1 MQERINKIRAVSSD
15 TAELLQTA
23 YDKLMTKK
31 ESVRNSSI
39 SEVRDFQKEYTAFTK
54 LLRSFEE
61 NYGIDKF
68 ESISAVY
75 EYLIENGYK
84 VASRT
89 LYDHKK
95 KGYLVGTNGKY
106 SLAEIEEYAN
116 KYLNKE
122 LQNVDNFDGLS
133 LVDKKNLAEIEL
145 KNLRAEREQI
155 AIDEARGRLI
165 SREVVEREFAS
176 RIEVI
181 KRLLQEQEESLPVLL
196 AGKSET
202 EIRDII
208 AGSYKYIMESYAR
221 ELFKAQEVHDAG
233 NNGI

>member
-1 MQERINKIRAVSSD
+1 MQERINKIKAVSSD

-68 ESISAVY
+68 ESISEVY

-106 SLAEIEEYAN
+106 SLAEVEEYAS

-221 ELFKAQEVHDAG
+221 ELFKAQDNVSDE
-233 NNGI
+233 

>member
-1 MQERINKIRAVSSD
+1 MQERINKIRAVSES
-15 TAELLQTA
+15 TAELLQAA
-23 YDKLMTKK
+23 YNNLLEKK
-31 ESVRNSSI
+31 EHAKLGNMSDVK
-39 SEVRDFQKEYTAFTK
+39 EYQKEDAAYTK
-54 LLRSFEE
+54 LLRSYEE
-61 NYGIDKF
+61 SFGIDKF
-68 ESISAVY
+68 ESISEVY
-75 EYLIENGYK
+75 EYLIDCGYK

-95 KGYLVGTNGKY
+95 KGYLLGSNGKY
-106 SLAEIEEYAN
+106 SLAEVEDYAS

-122 LQNVDNFDGLS
+122 TINADDFDGLS

-165 SREVVEREFAS
+165 SREIVDREFAS

-196 AGKSET
+196 AGKSES

-208 AGSYKYIMESYAR
+208 AGSYKYIMESYSR
-221 ELFKAQEVHDAG
+221 ELFKV
-233 NNGI
+233 NNISDE

>member
-1 MQERINKIRAVSSD
+1 MQERINKIRAVSES
-15 TAELLQTA
+15 TAELLQAA
-23 YDKLMTKK
+23 YNKLLEKK
-31 ESVRNSSI
+31 EHAKLGNMSDVK
-39 SEVRDFQKEYTAFTK
+39 EYQKEDAAYTK
-54 LLRSFEE
+54 LLRSYEE
-61 NYGIDKF
+61 SFGIDKF
-68 ESISAVY
+68 ESISEVY
-75 EYLIENGYK
+75 EYLIDCGYK

-95 KGYLVGTNGKY
+95 KGYLTGSNGKY
-106 SLAEIEEYAN
+106 SLAEVEDYAS

-122 LQNVDNFDGLS
+122 TINADDFDGLS

-165 SREVVEREFAS
+165 SRDIVDREFAS

-196 AGKSET
+196 AGKSES

-208 AGSYKYIMESYAR
+208 AGSYKYIMESYSR
-221 ELFKAQEVHDAG
+221 ELFKV
-233 NNGI
+233 NNISDE

>member
-1 MQERINKIRAVSSD
+1 MQERINKIRAVSES
-15 TAELLQTA
+15 TAELLQAA
-23 YDKLMTKK
+23 YNKLLEKK
-31 ESVRNSSI
+31 EHAKLGNMSDVK
-39 SEVRDFQKEYTAFTK
+39 EYQKEDAAFTK

-68 ESISAVY
+68 ESISEVY
-75 EYLIENGYK
+75 EYLIDCGYK

-95 KGYLVGTNGKY
+95 KGYLTGSNGKY
-106 SLAEIEEYAN
+106 SLAEVEDYAS

-122 LQNVDNFDGLS
+122 TINTDDFDGLS

-165 SREVVEREFAS
+165 SRDIVDREFAS

-196 AGKSET
+196 AGKSES

-208 AGSYKYIMESYAR
+208 AGSYKYIMESYSR
-221 ELFKAQEVHDAG
+221 ELFKV
-233 NNGI
+233 NNISDE

>member
-1 MQERINKIRAVSSD
+1 MQERIDKIKAVSSD
-15 TAELLQTA
+15 TAELMQAA
-23 YDKLMTKK
+23 YEKLLIKK
-31 ESVRNSSI
+31 EKARTGNVGD
-39 SEVRDFQKEYTAFTK
+39 VKDYQKEDAAFAK

-61 NYGIDKF
+61 SYGIDKF
-68 ESISAVY
+68 ESISEVY

-84 VASRT
+84 IASRT

-95 KGYLVGTNGKY
+95 KGYLAGSNGKY
-106 SLAEIEEYAN
+106 SLAEVEEYASKN
-116 KYLNKE
+116 LNKE
-122 LQNVDNFDGLS
+122 TLNADSFDGLS

-155 AIDEARGRLI
+155 AIEEARGRLI
-165 SREVVEREFAS
+165 LREVVDREFAS

-196 AGKSET
+196 IGKSEA

-221 ELFKAQEVHDAG
+221 ELFKAQDNVSDE
-233 NNGI
+233 

>member
-1 MQERINKIRAVSSD
+1 MQERINKIRAVSES
-15 TAELLQTA
+15 TAELLQAA
-23 YDKLMTKK
+23 YNKLLEKK
-31 ESVRNSSI
+31 EHAKLGNMSDVK
-39 SEVRDFQKEYTAFTK
+39 EYQKEDAAYTK
-54 LLRSFEE
+54 LLRSYEE
-61 NYGIDKF
+61 SFGIDKF
-68 ESISAVY
+68 ESISEVY
-75 EYLIENGYK
+75 EYLIDCGYK

-89 LYDHKK
+89 LYDHKQ
-95 KGYLVGTNGKY
+95 KGYLTGSNGKY
-106 SLAEIEEYAN
+106 SLAEVEDYAS

-122 LQNVDNFDGLS
+122 TINADDFDGLS

-165 SREVVEREFAS
+165 SRDIVDREFAS

-196 AGKSET
+196 AGKSES

-208 AGSYKYIMESYAR
+208 AGSYKYIMESYSR
-221 ELFKAQEVHDAG
+221 ELFKV
-233 NNGI
+233 NNISDE

>member
-1 MQERINKIRAVSSD
+1 MQERIDKIKAVSSD
-15 TAELLQTA
+15 IAELLQAA
-23 YDKLMTKK
+23 YEKLLIKK
-31 ESVRNSSI
+31 EKARTGNVGD
-39 SEVRDFQKEYTAFTK
+39 VKDYQKEDAAFAK

-61 NYGIDKF
+61 SYGIDKF
-68 ESISAVY
+68 ESISEVY

-84 VASRT
+84 IASRT

-95 KGYLVGTNGKY
+95 KGYLAGSNGKY
-106 SLAEIEEYAN
+106 SLAEVEEYASKN
-116 KYLNKE
+116 LNKE
-122 LQNVDNFDGLS
+122 TLNADSFDGLS

-155 AIDEARGRLI
+155 AIEEARGRLI
-165 SREVVEREFAS
+165 LREVVDREFAS

-196 AGKSET
+196 IGKSEA

-221 ELFKAQEVHDAG
+221 ELFKAQDNVSDE
-233 NNGI
+233 

>member
-1 MQERINKIRAVSSD
+1 MQERINKIRAVSES
-15 TAELLQTA
+15 TAELLQAA
-23 YDKLMTKK
+23 YNKLLEKK
-31 ESVRNSSI
+31 EYAKLGNMSDVK
-39 SEVRDFQKEYTAFTK
+39 EYQKEDAAFTK
-54 LLRSFEE
+54 LLRSYEE
-61 NYGIDKF
+61 SFGIDKF
-68 ESISAVY
+68 ESISEVY
-75 EYLIENGYK
+75 EYLIDCGYK

-95 KGYLVGTNGKY
+95 KGYLTGSNGKY
-106 SLAEIEEYAN
+106 SLAEVEDYAS

-122 LQNVDNFDGLS
+122 IINADDFDGLS

-165 SREVVEREFAS
+165 SRDIVDREFAS

-208 AGSYKYIMESYAR
+208 SGSYKYIMESYSR
-221 ELFKAQEVHDAG
+221 ELFKV
-233 NNGI
+233 NNISDE

>member
-1 MQERINKIRAVSSD
+1 MQERINKIRAVSES
-15 TAELLQTA
+15 TAELLQAA
-23 YDKLMTKK
+23 YNKLLEKK
-31 ESVRNSSI
+31 EHAKLGNMSDVK
-39 SEVRDFQKEYTAFTK
+39 EYQKEDAAFTK
-54 LLRSFEE
+54 LLRSYEE
-61 NYGIDKF
+61 SFGIDKF
-68 ESISAVY
+68 ESISEVY
-75 EYLIENGYK
+75 EYLIDCGYK

-95 KGYLVGTNGKY
+95 KGYLLGSNGKY
-106 SLAEIEEYAN
+106 SLAEIEEYAS

-122 LQNVDNFDGLS
+122 TINADDFDGLS

-165 SREVVEREFAS
+165 SRDIVDREFAS

-196 AGKSET
+196 AGKSES

-208 AGSYKYIMESYAR
+208 AGSYKYIMESYSR
-221 ELFKAQEVHDAG
+221 ELFQVQEIKGVESV
-233 NNGI
+233 

>member
-1 MQERINKIRAVSSD
+1 MQERINKIRAVSES
-15 TAELLQTA
+15 TAELLQAA
-23 YDKLMTKK
+23 YNNLLEKK
-31 ESVRNSSI
+31 EHAKLGNMSDVK
-39 SEVRDFQKEYTAFTK
+39 EYQKEDAAFTK

-68 ESISAVY
+68 ESISEVY
-75 EYLIENGYK
+75 EYLIDCGYK

-95 KGYLVGTNGKY
+95 KGYLTGSNGKY
-106 SLAEIEEYAN
+106 SLAEVEDYAS

-122 LQNVDNFDGLS
+122 TLNADSFDGLS

-165 SREVVEREFAS
+165 SREVVDREFAS
-176 RIEVI
+176 RIEII

-196 AGKSET
+196 AGKSES

-208 AGSYKYIMESYAR
+208 AGSYKYIMESYSR
-221 ELFKAQEVHDAG
+221 ELFKV
-233 NNGI
+233 NNISDE

>member
-1 MQERINKIRAVSSD
+1 MQERINKIRAVSES
-15 TAELLQTA
+15 TAELLQAA
-23 YDKLMTKK
+23 YNKLLEKK
-31 ESVRNSSI
+31 EHAKLGNMSDVK
-39 SEVRDFQKEYTAFTK
+39 EYQKEDAAYTK
-54 LLRSFEE
+54 LLRSYEE
-61 NYGIDKF
+61 SYGIDKF
-68 ESISAVY
+68 ESISEVY
-75 EYLIENGYK
+75 EYLIESGYK

-95 KGYLVGTNGKY
+95 KGYLTGSNGKY
-106 SLAEIEEYAN
+106 SLAEVEDYAS

-122 LQNVDNFDGLS
+122 TINTDEFDGLS

-165 SREVVEREFAS
+165 SREVVDREFAS

-196 AGKSET
+196 AGKSES

-208 AGSYKYIMESYAR
+208 AGSYKYIMESYSR
-221 ELFKAQEVHDAG
+221 ELFQVHEIKG
-233 NNGI
+233 VESV

>member
-1 MQERINKIRAVSSD
+1 MQERIDKIKAVSSD
-15 TAELLQTA
+15 TAELLQAA
-23 YDKLMTKK
+23 YEKLLIKK
-31 ESVRNSSI
+31 EKARTGNVGD
-39 SEVRDFQKEYTAFTK
+39 VKDYQKEDAAFAK

-61 NYGIDKF
+61 SYGIDKF
-68 ESISAVY
+68 ESISEVY

-84 VASRT
+84 IASRT

-95 KGYLVGTNGKY
+95 KGYLAGSNGKY
-106 SLAEIEEYAN
+106 SLAEVEEYASKN
-116 KYLNKE
+116 LNKE
-122 LQNVDNFDGLS
+122 TLNADSFDGLS

-155 AIDEARGRLI
+155 AIEEARGRLI
-165 SREVVEREFAS
+165 LREVVDREFAS

-196 AGKSET
+196 IGKSEA

-221 ELFKAQEVHDAG
+221 ELFKAQDNVSDE
-233 NNGI
+233 

>member
-1 MQERINKIRAVSSD
+1 MQERINKIRAVSES
-15 TAELLQTA
+15 TAELLQAA
-23 YDKLMTKK
+23 YNKLLEKK
-31 ESVRNSSI
+31 EHAKLGNMSDVK
-39 SEVRDFQKEYTAFTK
+39 EYQKEDAAFTK
-54 LLRSFEE
+54 LLRSYEE
-61 NYGIDKF
+61 SFGIDKF
-68 ESISAVY
+68 ESISEVY
-75 EYLIENGYK
+75 EYLIDCGYK

-95 KGYLVGTNGKY
+95 KGYLTGSNGKY
-106 SLAEIEEYAN
+106 SLAEVEDYAS

-122 LQNVDNFDGLS
+122 TINADDFDGLS

-165 SREVVEREFAS
+165 SRDIVDREFAS

-196 AGKSET
+196 AGKSES

-208 AGSYKYIMESYAR
+208 AGSYKYIMESYSR
-221 ELFKAQEVHDAG
+221 ELFKV
-233 NNGI
+233 NNISDE

>member
-1 MQERINKIRAVSSD
+1 MQERINKIRAVSES
-15 TAELLQTA
+15 TAELLQAA
-23 YDKLMTKK
+23 YNKLLEKK
-31 ESVRNSSI
+31 EHAKLGNMSDVK
-39 SEVRDFQKEYTAFTK
+39 EYQKEDAAFTK
-54 LLRSFEE
+54 LLRSYEE
-61 NYGIDKF
+61 SFGIDKF
-68 ESISAVY
+68 ESISEVY
-75 EYLIENGYK
+75 EYLIDCGYK

-95 KGYLVGTNGKY
+95 KGYLLGSNGKY
-106 SLAEIEEYAN
+106 SLAEVEDYAS

-122 LQNVDNFDGLS
+122 TINADDFDGLS

-165 SREVVEREFAS
+165 SRDIVDREFAS

-196 AGKSET
+196 AGKSES

-208 AGSYKYIMESYAR
+208 AGSYKYIMESYSR
-221 ELFKAQEVHDAG
+221 ELFKVQEIKGVE
-233 NNGI
+233 

>member
-1 MQERINKIRAVSSD
+1 MQERINKIRAVSES
-15 TAELLQTA
+15 TAELLQAA
-23 YDKLMTKK
+23 YNNLLEKK
-31 ESVRNSSI
+31 EHAKLGNMSDVK
-39 SEVRDFQKEYTAFTK
+39 EYQKEDAAYTK
-54 LLRSFEE
+54 LLRSYEE
-61 NYGIDKF
+61 SFGIDKF
-68 ESISAVY
+68 ESISDVY
-75 EYLIENGYK
+75 EYLIDCGYK

-95 KGYLVGTNGKY
+95 KGYLTGSNGKY
-106 SLAEIEEYAN
+106 SLAEVEDYAS

-122 LQNVDNFDGLS
+122 TINTDDFDGLS

-165 SREVVEREFAS
+165 SRDIVDREFAS

-196 AGKSET
+196 AGKSEI

-208 AGSYKYIMESYAR
+208 AGSYKYIMESYSR
-221 ELFKAQEVHDAG
+221 ELFKV
-233 NNGI
+233 NNISDE

>member
-1 MQERINKIRAVSSD
+1 MQERINKIRAVSES
-15 TAELLQTA
+15 TAELLQAA
-23 YDKLMTKK
+23 YNKLLEKK
-31 ESVRNSSI
+31 EHAKLGNMSDVK
-39 SEVRDFQKEYTAFTK
+39 EYQKEDAAYTK
-54 LLRSFEE
+54 LLRSYEE
-61 NYGIDKF
+61 SFGIDKF
-68 ESISAVY
+68 ESISEVY
-75 EYLIENGYK
+75 EYLIDCGYK

-95 KGYLVGTNGKY
+95 KGYLTGSNGKY
-106 SLAEIEEYAN
+106 SLAEVEDYAS

-122 LQNVDNFDGLS
+122 IINADDFDGLS

-165 SREVVEREFAS
+165 SREIVDREFAS

-196 AGKSET
+196 AGKSES

-208 AGSYKYIMESYAR
+208 AGSYKYIMESYSR
-221 ELFKAQEVHDAG
+221 ELFQVQEIKGVE
-233 NNGI
+233 

>member
-1 MQERINKIRAVSSD
+1 MQERINKIRAVSES
-15 TAELLQTA
+15 TAELLQAA
-23 YDKLMTKK
+23 YNKLLEKK
-31 ESVRNSSI
+31 EHAKLGNMSDVK
-39 SEVRDFQKEYTAFTK
+39 EYQKEDAAYTK
-54 LLRSFEE
+54 LLRSYEE
-61 NYGIDKF
+61 SFGIDKF
-68 ESISAVY
+68 ESISEVY
-75 EYLIENGYK
+75 EYLIDCGYK

-95 KGYLVGTNGKY
+95 KGYLIGSNGKY
-106 SLAEIEEYAN
+106 SLAEVEEYAS

-122 LQNVDNFDGLS
+122 TINADDFDGLS

-165 SREVVEREFAS
+165 SRDIVDREFAS

-196 AGKSET
+196 AGKSES

-208 AGSYKYIMESYAR
+208 AGSYKYIMESYSR
-221 ELFKAQEVHDAG
+221 ELFKVQEIKGVQSV
-233 NNGI
+233 

>member
-1 MQERINKIRAVSSD
+1 MQERINKIRAVSES
-15 TAELLQTA
+15 TAELLQAA
-23 YDKLMTKK
+23 YNKLLEKK
-31 ESVRNSSI
+31 EHAKAGNMSDVK
-39 SEVRDFQKEYTAFTK
+39 EYQKEDAAYTK
-54 LLRSFEE
+54 LLRSYEE
-61 NYGIDKF
+61 SFGIDKF
-68 ESISAVY
+68 ESISDVY
-75 EYLIENGYK
+75 EYLIESGYK

-95 KGYLVGTNGKY
+95 KGYLTGSNGKY
-106 SLAEIEEYAN
+106 SLAEVEEYAS

-122 LQNVDNFDGLS
+122 TLNADSFDGLS

-165 SREVVEREFAS
+165 SRDIVDREFAS
-176 RIEVI
+176 RIEII

-196 AGKSET
+196 AGKSES

-208 AGSYKYIMESYAR
+208 AGSYKYIMESYSR
-221 ELFKAQEVHDAG
+221 ELFKV
-233 NNGI
+233 NNISDE

>member
-1 MQERINKIRAVSSD
+1 MQERINKIRAVSES
-15 TAELLQTA
+15 TAELLQAA
-23 YDKLMTKK
+23 YNKLLEKK
-31 ESVRNSSI
+31 EHAKLGNMSDVK
-39 SEVRDFQKEYTAFTK
+39 EYQKEDAAYTK
-54 LLRSFEE
+54 LLRSYEE
-61 NYGIDKF
+61 SFGIDKF
-68 ESISAVY
+68 ESISEVY
-75 EYLIENGYK
+75 EYLIDCGYK

-95 KGYLVGTNGKY
+95 KGYLTGSNGKY
-106 SLAEIEEYAN
+106 SLAEVEDYAS

-122 LQNVDNFDGLS
+122 TINTDDFDGLS

-165 SREVVEREFAS
+165 SRDIVDREFAS

-196 AGKSET
+196 AGKSES

-208 AGSYKYIMESYAR
+208 AGSYKYIMESYSR
-221 ELFKAQEVHDAG
+221 ELFKV
-233 NNGI
+233 NNISDE

>member
-1 MQERINKIRAVSSD
+1 MQERIDKIRAVSSD
-15 TAELLQTA
+15 TADLLQTA
-23 YDKLMTKK
+23 YDKLMEKK
-31 ESVRNSSI
+31 EAACHGSI
-39 SEVRDFQKEYTAFTK
+39 TDVKEYQKEDAAFTK

-68 ESISAVY
+68 ESISDVY
-75 EYLIENGYK
+75 EYLIESGYK

-106 SLAEIEEYAN
+106 SLAEVEEYAS

-122 LQNVDNFDGLS
+122 TLNADSFDGLS

-176 RIEVI
+176 RIEVV

-196 AGKSET
+196 TGKSET

-221 ELFKAQEVHDAG
+221 ELFKAQDNVSDE
-233 NNGI
+233 

>member
-1 MQERINKIRAVSSD
+1 MQERINKIRAVSES
-15 TAELLQTA
+15 TAELLQAA
-23 YDKLMTKK
+23 YNKLLEKK
-31 ESVRNSSI
+31 EHAKLGNMSDVK
-39 SEVRDFQKEYTAFTK
+39 EYQKEDAAFTK
-54 LLRSFEE
+54 LLRSYEE
-61 NYGIDKF
+61 SFGIDKF
-68 ESISAVY
+68 ESISEVY
-75 EYLIENGYK
+75 EYLIDCGYK

-95 KGYLVGTNGKY
+95 KGYLTGSNGKY
-106 SLAEIEEYAN
+106 SLAEVEDYAS

-122 LQNVDNFDGLS
+122 TINADDFDGLS

-155 AIDEARGRLI
+155 AIDEARGKLI
-165 SREVVEREFAS
+165 SRDIVDREFAS

-196 AGKSET
+196 AGKSES

-208 AGSYKYIMESYAR
+208 AGSYKYIMESYSR
-221 ELFKAQEVHDAG
+221 ELFQVQEIKGVESV
-233 NNGI
+233 

>member
-1 MQERINKIRAVSSD
+1 MQERIDKIRAVSSD
-15 TAELLQTA
+15 TAELLQAA
-23 YDKLMTKK
+23 YNKLLEKK
-31 ESVRNSSI
+31 EHAKLGNMSDVK
-39 SEVRDFQKEYTAFTK
+39 EYQKEDAAYTK
-54 LLRSFEE
+54 LLRSYEE
-61 NYGIDKF
+61 SFGIDKF
-68 ESISAVY
+68 ESISEVY
-75 EYLIENGYK
+75 EYLIESGYK

-95 KGYLVGTNGKY
+95 KGYLTGSNGKY
-106 SLAEIEEYAN
+106 SLAEVEDYAS

-122 LQNVDNFDGLS
+122 TINTDEFDGLS

-165 SREVVEREFAS
+165 SREVVDREFAS

-196 AGKSET
+196 AGKSES

-208 AGSYKYIMESYAR
+208 AGSYKYIMESYSR
-221 ELFKAQEVHDAG
+221 ELFKV
-233 NNGI
+233 NNISDE

>member
-1 MQERINKIRAVSSD
+1 MQERINKIRAVSES
-15 TAELLQTA
+15 TAELLQAA
-23 YDKLMTKK
+23 YNKLLEKK
-31 ESVRNSSI
+31 EHAKLGNMSDVK
-39 SEVRDFQKEYTAFTK
+39 EYQKEDAAYTK
-54 LLRSFEE
+54 LLRSYEE
-61 NYGIDKF
+61 SFGIDKF
-68 ESISAVY
+68 ESISEVY
-75 EYLIENGYK
+75 EYLIDCGYK

-95 KGYLVGTNGKY
+95 KGYLTGSNGKY
-106 SLAEIEEYAN
+106 SLAEVEDYAS

-122 LQNVDNFDGLS
+122 TINTDDFDGLS

-165 SREVVEREFAS
+165 SRDIVDREFAS

-196 AGKSET
+196 AGKSEI

-208 AGSYKYIMESYAR
+208 AGSYKYIMESYSR
-221 ELFKAQEVHDAG
+221 ELFKV
-233 NNGI
+233 NNISDE

>member
-1 MQERINKIRAVSSD
+1 MQERIDKIRAVSES
-15 TAELLQTA
+15 TAELLQAA
-23 YDKLMTKK
+23 YNKLLEKK
-31 ESVRNSSI
+31 EHAKLGNMSDVK
-39 SEVRDFQKEYTAFTK
+39 EYQKEDAAYTK
-54 LLRSFEE
+54 LLRSYEE
-61 NYGIDKF
+61 SFGIDKF
-68 ESISAVY
+68 ESISEVY
-75 EYLIENGYK
+75 EYLIESGYK

-95 KGYLVGTNGKY
+95 KGYLTGSNGKY
-106 SLAEIEEYAN
+106 SLAEVEEYAS

-122 LQNVDNFDGLS
+122 TLNADSFDGLS

-165 SREVVEREFAS
+165 SREVVDREFAS

-196 AGKSET
+196 AGKSES

-208 AGSYKYIMESYAR
+208 AGSYKYIMESYSR
-221 ELFKAQEVHDAG
+221 ELFKV
-233 NNGI
+233 NNISDE

>member
-1 MQERINKIRAVSSD
+1 MQERINKIRAVSES
-15 TAELLQTA
+15 TAELLQAA
-23 YDKLMTKK
+23 YNNLLEKK
-31 ESVRNSSI
+31 EHAKLGNMSDVK
-39 SEVRDFQKEYTAFTK
+39 EYQKEDAAYTK
-54 LLRSFEE
+54 LLRSYEE
-61 NYGIDKF
+61 SFGIDKF
-68 ESISAVY
+68 ESISEVY
-75 EYLIENGYK
+75 EYLIDCGYK

-95 KGYLVGTNGKY
+95 KGYLIGSNGKY
-106 SLAEIEEYAN
+106 SLAEVEDYAS

-122 LQNVDNFDGLS
+122 TINTDDFDGLS

-165 SREVVEREFAS
+165 SRDIVDREFAS

-196 AGKSET
+196 AGKSEI

-208 AGSYKYIMESYAR
+208 AGSYKYIMESYSR
-221 ELFKAQEVHDAG
+221 ELFKV
-233 NNGI
+233 NNISDE

>member
-1 MQERINKIRAVSSD
+1 MQERIDKIRVVSSD
-15 TAELLQTA
+15 TAELLQAA
-23 YDKLMTKK
+23 YDKLLEKK
-31 ESVRNSSI
+31 EHAKLGNMSDVK
-39 SEVRDFQKEYTAFTK
+39 DYQKEDAAYTK
-54 LLRSFEE
+54 LIRNYEESF
-61 NYGIDKF
+61 GIDRF
-68 ESISAVY
+68 ESISDVY
-75 EYLIENGYK
+75 EYLNDCGYK

-95 KGYLVGTNGKY
+95 KGYLTGSNGKY
-106 SLAEIEEYAN
+106 SLAEVEEYAS

-122 LQNVDNFDGLS
+122 TLNTESFDGLS

-165 SREVVEREFAS
+165 SREVVDREFAS

-208 AGSYKYIMESYAR
+208 ASSYKFILESYAR
-221 ELFKAQEVHDAG
+221 ELFKVQEIKGVE
-233 NNGI
+233 

>member
-1 MQERINKIRAVSSD
+1 MQERIDKIRAVSAD
-15 TAELLQTA
+15 TADLLQTA
-23 YDKLMTKK
+23 YDKLLIKK
-31 ESVRNSSI
+31 EKARTGNMSDVK
-39 SEVRDFQKEYTAFTK
+39 EYQKEDAAYTK
-54 LLRSFEE
+54 LLRSYEE
-61 NYGIDKF
+61 SFGIDKF
-68 ESISAVY
+68 ESISDVY
-75 EYLIENGYK
+75 EYLIDCGYK

-95 KGYLVGTNGKY
+95 KGYLTGSNGKY
-106 SLAEIEEYAN
+106 SLAEVEEYAS

-122 LQNVDNFDGLS
+122 TLNADSFDSLS

-165 SREVVEREFAS
+165 SREVVDREFAS

-208 AGSYKYIMESYAR
+208 AGSYKYIMESYSR
-221 ELFKAQEVHDAG
+221 ELFKVQEIKGVESV
-233 NNGI
+233 

>member
-1 MQERINKIRAVSSD
+1 MQERIDKIRAVSES
-15 TAELLQTA
+15 TAELLQAA
-23 YDKLMTKK
+23 YNKLLEKK
-31 ESVRNSSI
+31 EHAKLGNMSDVK
-39 SEVRDFQKEYTAFTK
+39 EYQKEDAAYTK
-54 LLRSFEE
+54 LLRSYEE
-61 NYGIDKF
+61 SFGIDKF
-68 ESISAVY
+68 ESISEVY
-75 EYLIENGYK
+75 EYLIESGYK

-95 KGYLVGTNGKY
+95 KGYLTGSNGKY
-106 SLAEIEEYAN
+106 SLAEVEEYAS

-122 LQNVDNFDGLS
+122 TLNADSFDGLS

-165 SREVVEREFAS
+165 SREVVDREFAS

-196 AGKSET
+196 AGKSES

-208 AGSYKYIMESYAR
+208 AGSYKYIMESYSR
-221 ELFKAQEVHDAG
+221 ELFQVQEIKGVE
-233 NNGI
+233 

>member
-1 MQERINKIRAVSSD
+1 MQERIDKIRAVSSD
-15 TAELLQTA
+15 TAELLQAA
-23 YDKLMTKK
+23 YDKLLEKK
-31 ESVRNSSI
+31 EHAKLGNMSDVK
-39 SEVRDFQKEYTAFTK
+39 DYQKEDAAYTK
-54 LLRSFEE
+54 LIRNYEESF
-61 NYGIDKF
+61 GIDRF
-68 ESISAVY
+68 ESISEVY
-75 EYLIENGYK
+75 EYLIDCGYK

-95 KGYLVGTNGKY
+95 KGYLTGSNGKY
-106 SLAEIEEYAN
+106 SLAEVEEYAS

-122 LQNVDNFDGLS
+122 ALNTESFDGLS

-165 SREVVEREFAS
+165 SREVVDREFAS

-181 KRLLQEQEESLPVLL
+181 KRLLQEQEESLPALL

-208 AGSYKYIMESYAR
+208 ASSYKFILESYAR
-221 ELFKAQEVHDAG
+221 ELFKVQEIKGVE
-233 NNGI
+233 

>member
-1 MQERINKIRAVSSD
+1 MQERIDKIKAVSSD
-15 TAELLQTA
+15 TAELLQAA
-23 YDKLMTKK
+23 YNKLLEKK
-31 ESVRNSSI
+31 EHAKLGNMSDVK
-39 SEVRDFQKEYTAFTK
+39 EYQKEDAAYTK
-54 LLRSFEE
+54 LLRSYEE
-61 NYGIDKF
+61 SFGIDKF
-68 ESISAVY
+68 ESISEVY
-75 EYLIENGYK
+75 EYLIDCGYK

-95 KGYLVGTNGKY
+95 KGYLTGSNGKY
-106 SLAEIEEYAN
+106 SLAEVEDYAS

-122 LQNVDNFDGLS
+122 TINTDDFDGLS

-165 SREVVEREFAS
+165 SREVVDREFAS
-176 RIEVI
+176 RIEII

-208 AGSYKYIMESYAR
+208 SGSYKYIMESYSR
-221 ELFKAQEVHDAG
+221 ELFKV
-233 NNGI
+233 NNISDE

>member
-1 MQERINKIRAVSSD
+1 MQERIDKIKAVSSD

-68 ESISAVY
+68 ESISEVY

-106 SLAEIEEYAN
+106 SLAEVEEYAS

-122 LQNVDNFDGLS
+122 LHNVDNFDGLS

-221 ELFKAQEVHDAG
+221 ELFKAQDNVSDE
-233 NNGI
+233 

>member
-1 MQERINKIRAVSSD
+1 MQERINKIRAVSES
-15 TAELLQTA
+15 TAELLQAA
-23 YDKLMTKK
+23 YNKLLEKK
-31 ESVRNSSI
+31 EHAKLGNMSDVK
-39 SEVRDFQKEYTAFTK
+39 EYQKEDAAFTK

-68 ESISAVY
+68 ESISEVY
-75 EYLIENGYK
+75 EYLIDCGYK

-95 KGYLVGTNGKY
+95 KGYLTGSNGKY
-106 SLAEIEEYAN
+106 SLAEVEDYAS

-122 LQNVDNFDGLS
+122 TINADDFDGLS

-165 SREVVEREFAS
+165 SRDIVDREFAS

-196 AGKSET
+196 AGKSES

-208 AGSYKYIMESYAR
+208 AGSYKYIMESYSR
-221 ELFKAQEVHDAG
+221 ELFKV
-233 NNGI
+233 NNISDE

>member
-1 MQERINKIRAVSSD
+1 MQERINKIRAVSES
-15 TAELLQTA
+15 TAELLQAA
-23 YDKLMTKK
+23 YNKLLEKK
-31 ESVRNSSI
+31 EHAKLGNMSDVK
-39 SEVRDFQKEYTAFTK
+39 EYQKEDAAFTK
-54 LLRSFEE
+54 LLRSYEE
-61 NYGIDKF
+61 SFGIDKF
-68 ESISAVY
+68 ESISEVY
-75 EYLIENGYK
+75 EYLIDCGYK

-95 KGYLVGTNGKY
+95 KGYLTGSNGKY
-106 SLAEIEEYAN
+106 SLAEVEDYAS

-122 LQNVDNFDGLS
+122 TINTDEFDGLS

-165 SREVVEREFAS
+165 SRDIVDREFAS

-208 AGSYKYIMESYAR
+208 AGSYKYIMESYSR
-221 ELFKAQEVHDAG
+221 ELFKV
-233 NNGI
+233 NNISDE

>member
-1 MQERINKIRAVSSD
+1 MQERIDKIRAVSSD
-15 TAELLQTA
+15 TAELLQAA
-23 YDKLMTKK
+23 YNKLLEKK
-31 ESVRNSSI
+31 EHAKLGNMSDVK
-39 SEVRDFQKEYTAFTK
+39 EYQKEDAAYTK
-54 LLRSFEE
+54 LLRSYEE
-61 NYGIDKF
+61 SFGIDKF
-68 ESISAVY
+68 ESISEVY
-75 EYLIENGYK
+75 EYLIESGYK

-95 KGYLVGTNGKY
+95 KGYLTGSNGKY
-106 SLAEIEEYAN
+106 SLAEVEDYAS

-122 LQNVDNFDGLS
+122 TINTDEFDGLS

-155 AIDEARGRLI
+155 GIDEARGRLI
-165 SREVVEREFAS
+165 ARDIVDREFAS

-208 AGSYKYIMESYAR
+208 AGSYKYIMESYSR
-221 ELFKAQEVHDAG
+221 ELFKVQEIKGVE
-233 NNGI
+233 

>member
-1 MQERINKIRAVSSD
+1 MQERINKIRAVTES
-15 TAELLQTA
+15 TAELLQAA
-23 YDKLMTKK
+23 YNKLLEKK
-31 ESVRNSSI
+31 EHAKLGNMSDVK
-39 SEVRDFQKEYTAFTK
+39 EYQKEDAAYTK
-54 LLRSFEE
+54 LLRSYEE
-61 NYGIDKF
+61 SFGIDKF
-68 ESISAVY
+68 ESISEVY
-75 EYLIENGYK
+75 EYLIDCGYK

-95 KGYLVGTNGKY
+95 KGYLTGSNGKY
-106 SLAEIEEYAN
+106 SLAEVEDYAS

-122 LQNVDNFDGLS
+122 TINTDDFDGLS

-165 SREVVEREFAS
+165 SRDIVDREFAS

-196 AGKSET
+196 AGKSES

-208 AGSYKYIMESYAR
+208 AGSYKYIMESYSR
-221 ELFKAQEVHDAG
+221 ELFKV
-233 NNGI
+233 NNISDE

>member
-1 MQERINKIRAVSSD
+1 MQERINKIRAVSES
-15 TAELLQTA
+15 TAELLQAA
-23 YDKLMTKK
+23 YNNLLEKK
-31 ESVRNSSI
+31 EHAKLGNMSDVK
-39 SEVRDFQKEYTAFTK
+39 EYQKEDAAYTK
-54 LLRSFEE
+54 LLRSYEE
-61 NYGIDKF
+61 SFGIDKF
-68 ESISAVY
+68 ESISEVY
-75 EYLIENGYK
+75 EYLIDCGYK

-95 KGYLVGTNGKY
+95 KGYLLGSNGKY
-106 SLAEIEEYAN
+106 SLAEVEDYAS

-122 LQNVDNFDGLS
+122 TINADDFDGLS

-165 SREVVEREFAS
+165 SREIVDREFAS

-196 AGKSET
+196 AGKSES

-208 AGSYKYIMESYAR
+208 AGSYKYIMESYSR
-221 ELFKAQEVHDAG
+221 ELFKV
-233 NNGI
+233 NNIRDE

>member
-1 MQERINKIRAVSSD
+1 MQERINKIRAVSAD
-15 TAELLQTA
+15 TADLLQTA
-23 YDKLMTKK
+23 YDKLLIKK
-31 ESVRNSSI
+31 EKARTGNVGDVK
-39 SEVRDFQKEYTAFTK
+39 EYQKEDAAYTK
-54 LLRSFEE
+54 LIRNYEESF
-61 NYGIDKF
+61 GIDRF
-68 ESISAVY
+68 ESISEVY
-75 EYLIENGYK
+75 EYLIDCGYK

-95 KGYLVGTNGKY
+95 KGYLTGSNGKY
-106 SLAEIEEYAN
+106 SLAEVEEYAS

-122 LQNVDNFDGLS
+122 NLNADSFDGLS

-165 SREVVEREFAS
+165 SREVVDREFAS

-208 AGSYKYIMESYAR
+208 AGSYKYIMESYSR
-221 ELFKAQEVHDAG
+221 ELFQVQEIKGVESV
-233 NNGI
+233 

>member
-1 MQERINKIRAVSSD
+1 MQERINKIRAVSES
-15 TAELLQTA
+15 TAELLQAA
-23 YDKLMTKK
+23 YNKLLEKK
-31 ESVRNSSI
+31 EHAKLGNMSDVK
-39 SEVRDFQKEYTAFTK
+39 EYQKEDAAFTK
-54 LLRSFEE
+54 LLRSYEE
-61 NYGIDKF
+61 SFGIDKF
-68 ESISAVY
+68 ESISEVY
-75 EYLIENGYK
+75 EYLIECGYK

-95 KGYLVGTNGKY
+95 KGYLTGSNGKY
-106 SLAEIEEYAN
+106 SLAEVEDYAS

-122 LQNVDNFDGLS
+122 TLNADDFDGLS

-165 SREVVEREFAS
+165 SRDIVDREFAS
-176 RIEVI
+176 RIEII

-196 AGKSET
+196 AGKSES

-208 AGSYKYIMESYAR
+208 AGSYKYIMESYSR
-221 ELFKAQEVHDAG
+221 ELFKV
-233 NNGI
+233 NNISDE

>member
-1 MQERINKIRAVSSD
+1 MQERIDKIRVVSSD
-15 TAELLQTA
+15 TAELLQAA
-23 YDKLMTKK
+23 YDKLLEKK
-31 ESVRNSSI
+31 EHAKLGNMSDVK
-39 SEVRDFQKEYTAFTK
+39 DYQKEDAAYTK
-54 LLRSFEE
+54 LIRNYEESF
-61 NYGIDKF
+61 GIDRF
-68 ESISAVY
+68 ESISEVY
-75 EYLIENGYK
+75 EYLIDCGYK

-95 KGYLVGTNGKY
+95 KGYLTGSNGKY
-106 SLAEIEEYAN
+106 SLAEVEDYAS

-122 LQNVDNFDGLS
+122 TINVDSFDGLS

-165 SREVVEREFAS
+165 SRDVVDREFAS

-208 AGSYKYIMESYAR
+208 ASSYKFILESYAR
-221 ELFKAQEVHDAG
+221 ELFKVQEIKGVE
-233 NNGI
+233 